1 MFYLPELEQGIL
13 RMFSNQALFFIG
25 YSTQHSNSE
34 AEKILRR
41 LPAQIVDHRLRF
53 LFAPFHHRPPRRPS
67 LGRPRRLVSLPSQG
81 AWKRLSTTIGHLRPP

>member
-34 AEKILRR
+34 AEKILRC
-41 LPAQIVDHRLRF
+41 LPAQIVDLRLRF
-53 LFAPFHHRPPRRPS
+53 PFAS
-67 LGRPRRLVSLPSQG
+67 LVTQGKTASLP
-81 AWKRLSTTIGHLRPP
+81 

>member
-34 AEKILRR
+34 AEKILR
-41 LPAQIVDHRLRF
+41 LPAQIVSMPPPKQLENLQKLSSIF
-53 LFAPFHHRPPRRPS
+53 KGIYPQSAQKLFAGPYAP
-67 LGRPRRLVSLPSQG
+67 
-81 AWKRLSTTIGHLRPP
+81 